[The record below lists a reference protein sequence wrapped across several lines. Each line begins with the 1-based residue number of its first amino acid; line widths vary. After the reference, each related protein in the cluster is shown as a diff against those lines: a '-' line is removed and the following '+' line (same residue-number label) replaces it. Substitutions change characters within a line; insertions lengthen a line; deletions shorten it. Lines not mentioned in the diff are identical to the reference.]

1 MQFEVDLKLKH
12 MMNVNFSNIHE
23 IQNSFE
29 IHSKLIQKTK
39 PHVQFCR
46 VVINCTIKKSFNIY

>member
-1 MQFEVDLKLKH
+1 